1 MSVPGKRR
9 KDNSSRQGNSAELK
23 AVLWLW
29 EQGFEV
35 FRNSCSTGP
44 ADLVVWDK
52 KTPESPLR
60 LVDVKNATI
69 RRTISGEELFAAP
82 KPRDERVELL
92 LWVAA
97 TRQFYWGS
105 QVRMP
110 KGRP

>member
-60 LVDVKNATI
+60 LVDVKNPI

-82 KPRDERVELL
+82 KPRDERVELFFGWLPWAVL
-92 LWVAA
+92 LGLA
-97 TRQFYWGS
+97 S
-105 QVRMP
+105 SEP